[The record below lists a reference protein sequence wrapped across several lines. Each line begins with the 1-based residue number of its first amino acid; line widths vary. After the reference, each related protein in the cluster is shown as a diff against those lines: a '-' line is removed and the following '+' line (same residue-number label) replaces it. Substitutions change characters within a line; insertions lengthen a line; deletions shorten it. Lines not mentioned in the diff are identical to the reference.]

1 MSAFYSMLKDQ
12 NKIQKS
18 YIVGHTLLGR
28 NNLYSGINFIINYKK
43 NIF

>member
-1 MSAFYSMLKDQ
+1 MSAFYTMLKDQ
-12 NKIQKS
+12 NRIQNS

-28 NNLYSGINFIINYKK
+28 NNLYSGINLFINYKN